1 MPGATYRRYV
11 SAMTERWMDAQDA
24 LDLMTVV
31 KAGDRDEAKL
41 ALLVL
46 LKSGAIRSIAA
57 RYDGNPTGLTDLDPD
72 VSYESDG
79 GYYRLSSSD
88 VALSNDFW
96 GLIEWRGPGAT
107 VDWHFGI
114 FSYSYY
120 PRGRNCKQFENA
132 SGVRL
137 EVGALR
143 RLVGESA
150 WESFNSQSSKQAS
163 TLSGKAKNTGGRP
176 PAPFADDLMCAV
188 WASIYR
194 GDLKPQRQADVERA
208 IKDWAVAQG
217 HELGD
222 TSAREKAR
230 KIWAAMNE
238 EVENHDE

>member
-1 MPGATYRRYV
+1 MQGATCRRYV
-11 SAMTERWMDAQDA
+11 PAMTEQWMDAQDA
-24 LDLMTVV
+24 FELMTEV
-31 KAGDRDEAKL
+31 KTGDRDAAKL

-57 RYDGNPTGLTDLDPD
+57 RYDGNPTGLTDLDPHT
-72 VSYESDG
+72 SYELNGD
-79 GYYRLSSSD
+79 YYRLTSTD
-88 VALSNDFW
+88 EPLSNDFW

-107 VDWHFGI
+107 VDWQFGI

-150 WESFNSQSSKQAS
+150 WERFSSKSSEQAS
-163 TLSGKAKNTGGRP
+163 TIASKAKNAGGRP
-176 PAPFADDLMCAV
+176 PAAFADDLMCAV

-194 GDLKPQRQADVERA
+194 GDLTPKRQADVERA
-208 IKDWAVAQG
+208 IKDWTIAQG
-217 HELGD
+217 HDLGD

-230 KIWAAMNE
+230 KVWAAMNE
-238 EVENHDE
+238 DVENHGE